1 MTVAKKEKISATFDA
16 KRAGRAVAFIERYC
30 KHLHGELA
38 GSPFILEEW
47 QKRDIIYPAFGL
59 INPDGHR
66 QKRFVYVELPKGN
79 GKSYLLSAIALY
91 MAIADGEHNAE
102 VYCVAGDR
110 EQARII
116 FDTCRE
122 MVAADATLS
131 AGCKVFKSSIVH
143 TKSTSTIKVISA
155 EAYSKHG
162 YRPYAIMFD
171 ELHVQP
177 NRELYDTL
185 TRGMIKRWDSMCW
198 MITTAGVKNTFAE
211 QIHDEADLIRRGKNK
226 NDAWLPVIYNATQED
241 DPFSPKT
248 WQKANPG
255 MGNIIDPGNFAMLAN
270 EAKSNPGALN
280 AFKRLHLN
288 IWTGSVESWIP
299 GHVWDKNTGDIPEAE
314 LKNAQLFM
322 GLDIA
327 STQDLSALAYL
338 WRTQDGKLYLK
349 VDTFCPEETIHDR
362 DRKENANY
370 LSWTNDGWVLPTPG
384 NTQDLESIKAR
395 ILQAAGN
402 WQLQLLAYDPWTA
415 DNFAA
420 EIYTRYSVPVRK
432 CQQSLSNLS
441 EPSKNFEQLV
451 ISGILTHDGNP
462 VLAWNLDNTQI
473 FRDTNDNYRPH
484 KGKSKGKIDGIMAAI
499 NAVWAMLEHDK
510 ENPNYDIGNIISFI

>member
-1 MTVAKKEKISATFDA
+1 MKNVKTKPKSI
-16 KRAGRAVAFIERYC
+16 FIEDKAARVVRFIEGYC
-30 KHLHGELA
+30 KHLHGDLA
-38 GSPFILEEW
+38 GQPFRLHDW
-47 QKRDIIYPAFGL
+47 QVKDIIYPAFG
-59 INPDGHR
+59 NFDAEGHR
-66 QKRFVYVELPKGN
+66 EKRFVYVELPKGN
-79 GKSYLLSAIALY
+79 GKSFLLSAITLY

-122 MVAADATLS
+122 MIAADARLS
-131 AGCKVFKSSIVH
+131 AACQVFKNTIIH
-143 TKSTSTIKVISA
+143 KKSNSTIKVISA

-185 TRGMIKRWDSMCW
+185 TRGMIKRWNSMCW

-211 QIHDEADLIRRGKNK
+211 QIHDEAELIRRGKVK
-226 NDAWLPVIYNATQED
+226 NPAWHPVIYNATQED
-241 DPFSPKT
+241 DPFDPKV

-255 MGNIIDPGNFAMLAN
+255 MGNIIDQKNFALLSN
-270 EAKSNPGALN
+270 EAKSQPSALN
-280 AFKRLHLN
+280 SFKRLHLN

-299 GHVWDKNTGDIPEAE
+299 AHVWDKCMGEVSEDE
-314 LKNAQLFM
+314 LLKADLFM

-327 STQDLSALAYL
+327 STMDLSALAYL
-338 WRTQDGKLYLK
+338 WRLQDGRLFLK

-362 DRKENANY
+362 DKKENANY
-370 LSWTNDGWVLPTPG
+370 LSWTEAGHITATPG
-384 NTQDLESIKAR
+384 NVQDLESIKGK
-395 ILQAAGN
+395 ILEAAGKYS
-402 WQLQLLAYDPWTA
+402 LQSLGFDPWLA

-420 EIYTRYSVPVRK
+420 ELYTRHSIPVIK
-432 CQQSLSNLS
+432 CVQNLS
-441 EPSKNFEQLV
+441 TLAEPSREFEKLLV
-451 ISGILTHDGNP
+451 SKILVHDGNP

-473 FRDTNDNYRPH
+473 YRDTNNNYRPH
-484 KGKSKGKIDGIMAAI
+484 KGKSKGKIDGIMASVIAI
-499 NAVWAMLEHDK
+499 YAMLEHEK
-510 ENPNYDIGNIISFI
+510 ENPSFDIGNMISFI